1 MKLRSVLPAVALAT
15 LAPVAAQAE
24 ITLPGCAALTAFATE
39 ADLRERQVLNPVTT
53 LGFATAFLGE
63 DFAGL
68 YGKTAMAFSVE
79 DAAAARQEAKDC
91 AKQAGS
97 RDEKKLLAALEKQFA
112 RGVGPVVEKM
122 AKAEAALAAGLEAF
136 AAAPAG
142 RDKLS
147 VIAGLRA
154 LETWDS
160 DAYQDAVRRIG
171 RDFRKL
177 ADGIVKPLQSLPT
190 AAVAA
195 QVLPAVEPL
204 YGASR
209 DAVLAEVSGEIAAI
223 EASEAGLRRFD
234 RDVAKILEP
243 LQPIL
248 PADERAGLEAEVA
261 ARKAAI
267 EGELIAASLARLETL
282 PPRAASLQ
290 EVEQAADRGLM
301 KALPPEAAEGYLEA
315 LRARRQALALAI
327 VDAVPADVTGL
338 RVLPQLRGPLQGP
351 PGGLAGA
358 AERAAIDAA
367 MASRQEALG
376 AAVAGELLAA
386 IAAAPVESRSFKA
399 LDGMSDPQLLGL
411 LAAGDA
417 EAVRA
422 AAAARREAI
431 AAEVYP
437 QLAAE
442 LAALDDSEQSL
453 AVIDTVWLPDIQA
466 WPASAE
472 AQRTRFLSA
481 VVERRNAILAALT
494 EAERGPLSGR
504 AYADRGGSTRL
515 EFEDDGR
522 VFVSSAGSQT
532 IVASYEEEGDTRV
545 LVTLPQGTVVF
556 TREGRWLVG
565 GPVQLRRVDGQP

>member
-1 MKLRSVLPAVALAT
+1 
-15 LAPVAAQAE
+15 VAAQAE
-24 ITLPGCAALTAFATE
+24 IALPGCAALTAFAGE
-39 ADLRERQVLNPVTT
+39 VDLRERQVLNPMTT
-53 LGFATAFLGE
+53 LGFASAFLGD

-122 AKAEAALAAGLEAF
+122 AKAEVALAAGLEAF

-154 LETWDS
+154 LVDWDR
-160 DAYQDAVRRIG
+160 DAYQAAVRRIS

-177 ADGIVKPLQSLPT
+177 ADGIVGPLRDLPT
-190 AAVAA
+190 AAVAERA
-195 QVLPAVEPL
+195 LPAVEPL
-204 YGASR
+204 YAASR

-234 RDVAKILEP
+234 RDAAKILEP
-243 LQPIL
+243 LDAIL
-248 PADERAGLEAEVA
+248 PADARTGLEAEVA

-267 EGELIAASLARLETL
+267 EGELIAANLAQLETL
-282 PPRAASLQ
+282 PPRVASLQ
-290 EVEQAADRGLM
+290 QVEQAAGRGLVQV
-301 KALPPEAAEGYLEA
+301 LSPQAAEGYLEA
-315 LRARRQALALAI
+315 LRARRQALALA
-327 VDAVPADVTGL
+327 VVEAVPADLNGL
-338 RVLPQLRGPLQGP
+338 LALPQLREPLQGP
-351 PGGLAGA
+351 PGGLAGDT
-358 AERAAIDAA
+358 ERTAIDAA
-367 MASRQEALG
+367 ITAKQETLG
-376 AAVAGELLAA
+376 AAIAQELLTA
-386 IAAAPVESRSFKA
+386 IAAVPVESRGFKA
-399 LDGMSDPQLLGL
+399 LDGMGNPQILRL

-417 EAVRA
+417 EAVRTA
-422 AAAARREAI
+422 AEARREAI
-431 AAEVYP
+431 AAEAYP
-437 QLAAE
+437 QLEAE
-442 LAALDDSEQSL
+442 LAALDESEQSL

-494 EAERGPLSGR
+494 EAELGPLSGR

-532 IVASYEEEGDTRV
+532 IVASYEEEDDTRV

-565 GPVQLRRVDGQP
+565 GPVQLRRVDQQP